1 MCEFKEKTVIVT
13 GAGSGIGAA
22 TAKAFGKA
30 GANVVAADINEANAQ
45 KTAAEIGAN
54 AIALKVD
61 VGDETQCQA
70 MVAATVEKFGG
81 LDVLFNNAGIGGY
94 RAKIADMP
102 TEEWLKVININ
113 LNSLFYCTK
122 AAVPEMQKT
131 GGGVIINTASVDG
144 LMGMSTISHYVSAK
158 HAVIGL
164 TKTCAL
170 EYAASN
176 IRCLAICPGFVQ
188 TAMVSDGFAKEET
201 DLITMMTPIGRPAD
215 PCEIADVVVFLAS
228 DKASFMT
235 GSFHQIDGG
244 VLAGVRLHQD

>member
-1 MCEFKEKTVIVT
+1 MSEFNQKTVIVT
-13 GAGSGIGAA
+13 GAGSGIGRA
-22 TAKAFGKA
+22 TAIAFGKE
-30 GANVVAADINEANAQ
+30 GAQVVVADINKENAD
-45 KTAAEIGAN
+45 KVAAEIGGDS
-54 AIALKVD
+54 IAVKVD
-61 VGDETQCQA
+61 VGDENQCRA
-70 MVAATVEKFGG
+70 MVAKAVEKFGR
-81 LDVLFNNAGIGGY
+81 LDVLFNNAGIGGQ

-122 AAVPEMQKT
+122 AAIPEMQKA

-144 LMGMSTISHYVSAK
+144 LMGMSTISHYVCAK

-170 EYAASN
+170 EYAADK
-176 IRCLAICPGFVQ
+176 IRCLAICPGFVN
-188 TAMVSDGFAKEET
+188 TPMVSNGFAKEET
-201 DLITMMTPIGRPAD
+201 DMITMMTPVGRPAV
-215 PCEIADVVVFLAS
+215 PGEIADVVVFLAS

-244 VLAGVRLHQD
+244 VLAGFRMHQD

>member
-1 MCEFKEKTVIVT
+1 MSEFTGKTVIVT
-13 GAGSGIGAA
+13 GAGSGIGRA
-22 TAKAFGKA
+22 TAIAFGKER
-30 GANVVAADINEANAQ
+30 ANVLVADINEENAAR
-45 KTAAEIGAN
+45 TAAEIGAG
-54 AIALKVD
+54 AMAFKVD
-61 VGDETQCQA
+61 VGEEKQCRA
-70 MVAATVEKFGG
+70 MVAAAVEKFGC
-81 LDVLFNNAGIGGY
+81 LDVLFNNAGIGGT

-122 AAVPEMQKT
+122 AAIPELKKV

-170 EYAASN
+170 EYAADN
-176 IRCLAICPGFVQ
+176 IRCLAICPGYVD
-188 TAMVSDGFAKEET
+188 TPIVSGGFAKEET
-201 DLITMMTPIGRPAD
+201 DVITMMTPVGRPAD
-215 PCEIADVVVFLAS
+215 PCEIANLVLFLAS

-235 GSFHQIDGG
+235 GSFHQVDGG
-244 VLAGVRLHQD
+244 ILAGFRMHAD

>member
-1 MCEFKEKTVIVT
+1 MSEFSQKTVIVT
-13 GAGSGIGAA
+13 GAGSGIGRA
-22 TAKAFGKA
+22 TAIAFGKE
-30 GANVVAADINEANAQ
+30 GAQVVVADINEENA
-45 KTAAEIGAN
+45 KKVAAEIGGS
-54 AIALKVD
+54 ALAFKVD
-61 VGDETQCQA
+61 VGDESQCRA
-70 MVAATVEKFGG
+70 MVAAAVEKFGR
-81 LDVLFNNAGIGGY
+81 LDVLFNNAGIGGQ

-122 AAVPEMQKT
+122 AAIPEMQKG

-170 EYAASN
+170 EYAADK
-176 IRCLAICPGFVQ
+176 IRCLAICPGFVN
-188 TAMVSDGFAKEET
+188 TPMVSSGFAKEET
-201 DLITMMTPIGRPAD
+201 DLITMMTPVGRPAV
-215 PCEIADVVVFLAS
+215 PGEIADVVVFLAS
-228 DKASFMT
+228 EKASFMT

-244 VLAGVRLHQD
+244 ILAGFRMHQD

>member
-1 MCEFKEKTVIVT
+1 MGEFKDKTVIVT
-13 GAGSGIGAA
+13 GATSGIGKAA
-22 TAKAFGKA
+22 AIAFGKV
-30 GANVVAADINEANAQ
+30 GANVVVAGTNEDNAR
-45 KTAAEIGAN
+45 KTAAEIGAR
-54 AIALKVD
+54 ALPVKVD
-61 VGDETQCQA
+61 VGDESQCRA
-70 MVAATVEKFGG
+70 MIAAAIEKFGR
-81 LDVLFNNAGIGGY
+81 LDILFNNAGIGGQ

-244 VLAGVRLHQD
+244 VLAGVRFHQD